1 MTLAPRMRV
10 SHDIF
15 RGTQF
20 HPARPAVCTGS
31 TMAHAVH
38 PIYATPAAEALL
50 AANALPVSDLR
61 GDPPVVLF
69 GAGADDRLDGVVGLE
84 LHGTVA
90 LLRSLAVDADARRGG
105 LGMALVAH
113 AEQQAAA
120 HGAQAVYLLTT
131 TAAAF
136 FARLGYRDAD
146 RGHAPAAI
154 AATRQFSGLCPAS
167 SAFMVKHLLRD
178 APG

>member
-1 MTLAPRMRV
+1 
-10 SHDIF
+10 
-15 RGTQF
+15 
-20 HPARPAVCTGS
+20 
-31 TMAHAVH
+31 MAHAVH
-38 PIYATPAAEALL
+38 PIDVTPAAEALL

-167 SAFMVKHLLRD
+167 SAFMVKHLPRD